1 MIYRHS
7 FQLCFRIWHQE
18 RPRKWGTHQLLV
30 YTDDVNLRARNIN
43 TTEARIDGRKEA
55 AFKANEKKTK
65 VMSRNQTVG
74 RNHNFMIA
82 NKSLENMAKLNHFGR
97 QKEIKIFIHEEI
109 KAF

>member
-1 MIYRHS
+1 
-7 FQLCFRIWHQE
+7 
-18 RPRKWGTHQLLV
+18 
-30 YTDDVNLRARNIN
+30 
-43 TTEARIDGRKEA
+43 
-55 AFKANEKKTK
+55 
-65 VMSRNQTVG
+65 MSRNQTVG